1 MAELRDDLRFA
12 ARLFRKSPGFT
23 LVAVLSLSMA
33 IGANTIIFSVVNRV
47 LVQPLPFQEP
57 HRLFWVVRHDG
68 TRDTAP
74 VSAPQFAFLLRQE
87 QPFSQLTAWPATN
100 SGFNLSGEGPPERLV
115 GAQVTQSF
123 FELLGVPPALGR
135 GFLPEE
141 DVEGGPRVV
150 VLSHE
155 LWLRRFGGRPDAVGR
170 SLTLN
175 DEPYT
180 VIGVAHPGFD
190 EPGGAQLWTPLRLSL
205 ASTENAHYLTVVGRL
220 KPGADP
226 MRVGALVGAQGE
238 QLREIRPGA
247 MRPGHRLDAGELRT
261 LRVKEV
267 RPALLVLMGSV
278 GLVLLIACVNLAN
291 LQLAR
296 ITDRERELAVRIAL
310 GARPGRIAR
319 QLIAESVLLALL
331 GGALG
336 LVLAAWASPV
346 LLALAPEELALPR
359 GLQLDGAVLL
369 FTLGVSLLAGLLF
382 GVLPAWQASRMDPRH
397 SLHVRARRRIL
408 RFSGGYTRW
417 VLLVGQVAFAV
428 ILLVGAMLLV
438 KSFLIL
444 RAVPPGFDTHGV
456 WTIKLSIPEKR
467 YAHIED
473 FEALFR
479 RILERV
485 RTVPGVQAVGLAQT
499 LPLETG
505 LRLDLTLV
513 SDRPEEGIPNESGTP
528 QYRPV
533 TRGYFEALEIELLR
547 GRLLDDLDKHGGP
560 PVAVINEVAARRYWP
575 GQDPLGRRIIL
586 GRAIPEYADVEPREI
601 IGVVSD
607 AREQGL
613 QDAPTPTVYVP
624 LGQMPEPL
632 YARFVDL
639 LPQNL
644 VLRIS
649 GELEPVMAAVQ
660 REIWAVDPVQ
670 PVMGA
675 VSMEEILTRHLGPQ
689 RFNTVLLGLM
699 AGLALVLATVGIYGV
714 RSYLENQRAR
724 EIAVRLALGA
734 TRSAVVWLV
743 MRQGMSA
750 VVVGAMLGVLGASR
764 LTGLIEH
771 LLFGVSP
778 VDPGVFLS
786 APAVLVGVALV
797 ATWLP
802 AWRASRVDPMM
813 ALRAD

>member
-12 ARLFRKSPGFT
+12 GRLFRKSPGFT

-57 HRLFWVVRHDG
+57 DRLFWVVRHDG
-68 TRDTAP
+68 VRDTAP
-74 VSAPQFAFLLRQE
+74 LSAPQYAFLLSQE
-87 QPFSQLTAWPATN
+87 QPFSQLTAWPVMN
-100 SGFNLSGEGPPERLV
+100 SGFNFRGAGPPEWLM
-115 GAQVTQSF
+115 GARVTQSF
-123 FELLGVPPALGR
+123 FKVLGVPPAQGR

-141 DVEGGPRVV
+141 DVKDGPQVV

-155 LWLRRFGGRPDAVGR
+155 LWQRHFGGRADAVGR

-175 DEPYT
+175 DEPHT
-180 VIGVAHPGFD
+180 IIGVAPPGFD
-190 EPGGAQLWTPLRLSL
+190 EPAGAQLWTPLRLNL
-205 ASTENAHYLTVVGRL
+205 ASAENAHFLTVVGRL

-226 MRVGALVGAQGE
+226 ARVGALVSAQGE
-238 QLREIRPGA
+238 QFRELRPEAI
-247 MRPGHRLDAGELRT
+247 RPGHRLDAGELQP
-261 LRVKEV
+261 LRFKGV
-267 RPALLVLMGSV
+267 RLALLMLMGAV

-310 GARPGRIAR
+310 GARPARIAR
-319 QLIAESVLLALL
+319 QLLTESVLLALL

-336 LVLAAWASPV
+336 LVLAALSSPV
-346 LLALAPEELALPR
+346 LLALAPAELALPR
-359 GLQLDGAVLL
+359 RLQLDGVALV
-369 FTLGVSLLAGLLF
+369 FTPGVSLLAGLLF
-382 GVLPAWQASRMDPRH
+382 GLLPAWQASRMDPRH

-417 VLLVGQVAFAV
+417 VLLVGQVALAV

-444 RAVPPGFDTHGV
+444 RSVPPGFDASGV
-456 WTIKLSIPEKR
+456 WTLKLSVPERR
-467 YAHIED
+467 YEHVED
-473 FEALFR
+473 IEALSR
-479 RILERV
+479 RIMERV
-485 RTVPGVQAVGLAQT
+485 RTLPGVQAVGFAQT
-499 LPLETG
+499 LPMESS
-505 LRLDLTLV
+505 LRLDLTH
-513 SDRPEEGIPNESGTP
+513 EGEGPGESGVEVAVAP
-528 QYRPV
+528 HYRPV
-533 TRGYFEALEIELLR
+533 TRGYFEALKIELLR
-547 GRLLDDLDKHGGP
+547 GRLVDELDQRGSP
-560 PVAVINEVAARRYWP
+560 PVAVVNEAAARLYWP
-575 GQDPLGRRIIL
+575 GQDPLGRRIFL
-586 GRAIPEYADVEPREI
+586 GRSIPEYADVEPREI

-607 AREQGL
+607 THEVSL
-613 QDAPTPTVYVP
+613 QEAPTPTIYVP
-624 LGQMPEPL
+624 VGQMPQPL

-644 VLRIS
+644 VVRIS
-649 GELEPVMAAVQ
+649 GEIEPVMAAVQ
-660 REIWAVDPVQ
+660 REIWAVDPAQ
-670 PVMGA
+670 PIMGA
-675 VSMEEILTRHLGPQ
+675 VSMEEIVTRRLGPQ
-689 RFNTVLLGLM
+689 RFSTVILGLM

-734 TRSAVVWLV
+734 TRSGVVWLV

-750 VVVGAMLGVLGASR
+750 VVVGAVLGVLGAAR

-778 VDPGVFLS
+778 VDPGVFLA

-802 AWRASRVDPMM
+802 AWRASRVDPMR